1 MVMVKKL
8 RKLKNLKVQF
18 VSLISEKARPVNQHS
33 KLTFVKSEK
42 EEKDMTFEEFM
53 KAASAMFGGK
63 APVEAPS
70 AMFGGKAPVEA
81 PAIETGKT
89 EVIPAPDFVTKAEI
103 ETQFNDINTKID
115 KLTELLTTSTVE
127 KSTSNEKIGEFI
139 TGFSEAY
146 KQDRDALK
154 AEITEEI
161 AKAKRATSPVVDQV
175 SLQEIIQ
182 KAMNPISALGLNKE
196 SGHAIQEII
205 NKGIGEGRMK
215 QIAPPNLYNS
225 SLDAIRKLQGCTGV

>member
-1 MVMVKKL
+1 
-8 RKLKNLKVQF
+8 
-18 VSLISEKARPVNQHS
+18 
-33 KLTFVKSEK
+33 
-42 EEKDMTFEEFM
+42 MTLEEFM

-63 APVEAPS
+63 APVET
-70 AMFGGKAPVEA
+70 
-81 PAIETGKT
+81 PAIETVKA
-89 EVIPAPDFVTKAEI
+89 EEIPAPDFVTKAEI

-161 AKAKRATSPVVDQV
+161 AKAKRAISPVADQV
-175 SLQEIIQ
+175 SLQEIVQ

-225 SLDAIRKLQGCTGV
+225 SLEAIRQLQGCNKGV

>member
-1 MVMVKKL
+1 MVMV
-8 RKLKNLKVQF
+8 RKLKNLKVEF
-18 VSLISEKARPVNQHS
+18 ISLISKKARPINQHS

-53 KAASAMFGGK
+53 KAATAMFG
-63 APVEAPS
+63 S
-70 AMFGGKAPVEA
+70 KAPVEA
-81 PAIETGKT
+81 PAIETVKA

-146 KQDRDALK
+146 RQDREALK

-175 SLQEIIQ
+175 SLQEIVQ

>member
-8 RKLKNLKVQF
+8 KDLKIKSISL
-18 VSLISEKARPVNQHS
+18 VSKKSRPVNQYS

-63 APVEAPS
+63 APVET
-70 AMFGGKAPVEA
+70 
-81 PAIETGKT
+81 PAIETVKA
-89 EVIPAPDFVTKAEI
+89 EEIPAPDFVTKAEI

-161 AKAKRATSPVVDQV
+161 AKAKRAISPVADQV
-175 SLQEIIQ
+175 SLQEIVQ

-225 SLDAIRKLQGCTGV
+225 SLEAIRQLQGCNKGV